1 MKLKELSLHQ
11 GLEHC
16 GAVLFRRLLFLAGE
30 KTLDEATALS
40 LVTISA
46 GPEKSLADLSGAATF
61 G

>member
-11 GLEHC
+11 GPERR
-16 GAVLFRRLLFLAGE
+16 GAILFRRLLFLAAE
-30 KTLDEATALS
+30 KTLDEAAALS

-46 GPEKSLADLSGAATF
+46 GPEKSLANLSGAATF